1 MFEFACVIIHLLI
14 LILCFTFQQQKIAY
28 RFCNFHNVGVANGLW
43 VTNRDLKPS
52 KTSGGNIS
60 LPSVLTFYDH
70 YYGSFAKMGV
80 ARARHLTLSGDV
92 VET

>member
-1 MFEFACVIIHLLI
+1 M
-14 LILCFTFQQQKIAY
+14 ILCFKFQQKKIAY

-52 KTSGGNIS
+52 LNIKTSGGNIS

-70 YYGSFAKMGV
+70 YFGSYEKMDV
-80 ARARHLTLSGDV
+80 ARAW
-92 VET
+92 